1 MVNVRSQRSKE
12 DDVQK
17 ISTSIYVTNF
27 PEHYGA
33 KDLWN
38 TSKIYGHVVDAYIPD
53 RRSKVARFHRESL
66 KNNYQTLNKGTN
78 VANGGDNKNGG
89 GFNNSGNS
97 YAHVVKKPIVQK
109 EIIDDVPTMV
119 LDESCLNKEEYSL
132 CLLGKV
138 KEFASLTNL
147 KVVLAKEGFDN
158 IELKYMGGFWVM
170 IVFQEEESMKSF
182 HVNNSVGSWFSQIIQ
197 AHNDFILEERV
208 IWVEIEGVPCKW
220 WSKNTFNRIASRWG
234 TILNAEELEQGGY
247 HSNRLCICTKSKTA
261 VFESFK
267 MTYHGKFCWI
277 RAIKVPGWVLDF
289 EDDCDNEYES
299 YDGNHADEG
308 PGEYVEGESD
318 VEEVPETK
326 FEDEPVDNLGDDKS
340 IRRSKT
346 QSEDP
351 FGVYELLN
359 KKKKVSNNEGGSH
372 TSPAYPPGFTP
383 NDTGENNTNTSNVE
397 AEEHRQNEDREEG
410 EFVGTQDQTRNDVA
424 THANESTCS
433 GHFKKSVGPRTGGS
447 ILQLI
452 EDLINVG
459 KTMGY
464 DMTGCLA
471 QKAKQD
477 WVKKLCLSNKVN
489 FLSLQ
494 ETKIENIDL
503 WCIKRCWGNLAFDYV
518 YSEAVGQS
526 GGILSVWDPNMFQKL
541 NHTVS
546 DYCTMVRGVWVSS
559 GKSLLI
565 ISIYAPQELSE
576 KRMLWDYLCF
586 TICNWDGDV
595 VTMGDFNE
603 VRDSSE
609 RFGSVFN
616 KQGAKVFNDFIANAG
631 LVEVPLGGCSFT
643 WCHKSASK
651 MSKLDSF
658 LIYDS
663 LLCECPRIS
672 SVTLDRYLSDH
683 RPIIIRESMYDY
695 GPTPFKFY
703 HYWFEIVGFDKFVED
718 SWNEILV
725 TDTNDYVKFLKKLK
739 VLKERIKLWN
749 SSYREHMNCRKNNLK
764 TELTNIDSVLDR
776 GDGIETDVKRRHEVV
791 RILQELE
798 KTETVEIA
806 QKAKIKWAIQSD
818 ENSKYYHGVIN
829 KKRSNLAI
837 RGVLVDGN
845 WVESPPLVKNEF
857 YDHFKQQFEQPSM
870 SGIQLDIEFPNRI
883 TSDQSYDL
891 ESEVS
896 KEEIKRAVW
905 DCGIDKAPGPDGFTF
920 GFYRRYW
927 NLIECDVVNAV
938 KWFFHHGRIPNGGNS
953 SFITL
958 IPKVSNANM
967 VKEFRPISLIGSVY
981 KIVAKILAN
990 RLVMVLGDLVS
1001 DTQSAFVKDRQI
1013 LDGPFILN
1021 EVVQWCKKKR
1031 KQTMIFKVDFEKAY
1045 DSVRWDF
1052 VVAILKKFGFGDKW
1066 CKWILSCLQSSRGSI
1081 LVNGSPTS
1089 EFQFFKG
1096 LKQGDPLSPFLFILV
1111 MESLHISFQRVVDA
1125 GLFSRIMLDT
1135 SLSVSHLFYAD
1146 DVIFMGQ
1153 WNQTNIDTIIRVLKV
1168 FHSVSGLRIN
1178 MKKSKLLGISVDSS
1192 KVEQAVMASK
1202 DARGLGVASLFALNR
1217 ALMFKW
1223 VWRFITQKKT
1233 LWARV
1238 IKAIHGGDGKIG
1250 KTVNH
1255 SFSSIWLNIIQEV
1268 DVLKSQDL
1276 VPRLYMLESMKDIQ
1290 VATKLSHEDLEWSFR
1305 RKPRG
1310 GVELVQMS
1318 LLKEKIEG
1326 CTLSD
1331 LKDSWT
1337 CVKTR
1342 WVKEVPIKI
1351 NIRAW
1356 KLINDYLP
1364 TRFNLSH
1371 RGWLLC
1377 PFDLNKLSLAM
1388 ANRFRNG
1395 FESVR
1400 ETRNNNIEAAYVA
1413 HPTPG
1418 KTLLKI

>member
-1 MVNVRSQRSKE
+1 E
-12 DDVQK
+12 QK
-17 ISTSIYVTNF
+17 V
-27 PEHYGA
+27 
-33 KDLWN
+33 
-38 TSKIYGHVVDAYIPD
+38 D
-53 RRSKVARFHRESL
+53 RRLEVVAYRMTGGHGDMSIADAEDQRFQQKQQAVQIHYHVIRLSSIIKGVANKAGGGRHKAL
-66 KNNYQTLNKGTN
+66 KNHYKDQ
-78 VANGGDNKNGG
+78 
-89 GFNNSGNS
+89 
-97 YAHVVKKPIVQK
+97 
-109 EIIDDVPTMV
+109 
-119 LDESCLNKEEYSL
+119 YSL
-132 CLLGKV
+132 
-138 KEFASLTNL
+138 L
-147 KVVLAKEGFDN
+147 KQRHLCK
-158 IELKYMGGFWVM
+158 
-170 IVFQEEESMKSF
+170 
-182 HVNNSVGSWFSQIIQ
+182 II
-197 AHNDFILEERV
+197 
-208 IWVEIEGVPCKW
+208 
-220 WSKNTFNRIASRWG
+220 
-234 TILNAEELEQGGY
+234 
-247 HSNRLCICTKSKTA
+247 
-261 VFESFK
+261 
-267 MTYHGKFCWI
+267 HGKF
-277 RAIKVPGWVLDF
+277 
-289 EDDCDNEYES
+289 
-299 YDGNHADEG
+299 
-308 PGEYVEGESD
+308 
-318 VEEVPETK
+318 
-326 FEDEPVDNLGDDKS
+326 
-340 IRRSKT
+340 
-346 QSEDP
+346 
-351 FGVYELLN
+351 
-359 KKKKVSNNEGGSH
+359 
-372 TSPAYPPGFTP
+372 PAYPPGFTP
-383 NDTGENNTNTSNVE
+383 NDNGENNTNTSNVE

-410 EFVGTQDQTRNDVA
+410 EFVGIQDQTRNDVA
-424 THANESTCS
+424 TDANESTCS

-452 EDLINVG
+452 EDLVNVG
-459 KTMGY
+459 QTMGY

-576 KRMLWDYLCF
+576 KSMLWDYLCF

-643 WCHKSASK
+643 WCHKFASK
-651 MSKLDSF
+651 MSKLDRF
-658 LIYDS
+658 LISDS

-683 RPIIIRESMYDY
+683 RPILMRESMYDY

-718 SWNEILV
+718 SWNEIHV

-776 GDGIETDVKRRHEVV
+776 GDGIETDVNRRHEVV

-798 KTETVEIA
+798 KTETVEMA
-806 QKAKIKWAIQSD
+806 QKAKIKWAVEGD

-1125 GLFSRIMLDT
+1125 GLFSGIMLDT

-1153 WNQTNIDTIIRVLKV
+1153 WNQTNIDTIIRVLNV
-1168 FHSVSGLRIN
+1168 FHSVSGLRVN
-1178 MKKSKLLGISVDSS
+1178 MKKSKLMGIYVDSS
-1192 KVEQAVMASK
+1192 KVEHAVKKIGCMALKMSFKYLGSKVGDRMSRINSWNDVIETMVARLPRWKLKTISIGGRLTLLKSVLGSTPIYHMSMYKVPKTVLHTMEAIRARFFNGADNNSRKSSWVSWKQVMASK
-1202 DARGLGVASLFALNR
+1202 DAGGLGVASLFALNR

-1223 VWRFITQKKT
+1223 VWRFITQKKSIDI
-1233 LWARV
+1233 ASF
-1238 IKAIHGGDGKIG
+1238 IKPKCRDRKNTSFWNVAWRGDVMFK
-1250 KTVNH
+1250 
-1255 SFSSIWLNIIQEV
+1255 
-1268 DVLKSQDL
+1268 DL

-1310 GVELVQMS
+1310 GVEQVQMS

-1337 CVKTR
+1337 WSLEGSGEFSVSSIRKVIDAVFLPCGSVKTR

-1351 NIRAW
+1351 NIHAW
-1356 KLINDYLP
+1356 KVINDYLP
-1364 TRFNLSH
+1364 TRFNLSR
-1371 RGWLLC
+1371 RGMDIGTIVC
-1377 PFDLNKLSLAM
+1377 PMCNCMVESSRHLFFSCELSKQIMCKISRWWDLVYREINSYEEWVDWMLSIRFPSKLKKVFEDFLVYVVSPLARRSK
-1388 ANRFRNG
+1388 NL
-1395 FESVR
+1395 V
-1400 ETRNNNIEAAYVA
+1400 
-1413 HPTPG
+1413 P
-1418 KTLLKI
+1418 L

>member
-1 MVNVRSQRSKE
+1 
-12 DDVQK
+12 
-17 ISTSIYVTNF
+17 
-27 PEHYGA
+27 
-33 KDLWN
+33 
-38 TSKIYGHVVDAYIPD
+38 
-53 RRSKVARFHRESL
+53 
-66 KNNYQTLNKGTN
+66 
-78 VANGGDNKNGG
+78 
-89 GFNNSGNS
+89 
-97 YAHVVKKPIVQK
+97 
-109 EIIDDVPTMV
+109 
-119 LDESCLNKEEYSL
+119 
-132 CLLGKV
+132 
-138 KEFASLTNL
+138 
-147 KVVLAKEGFDN
+147 
-158 IELKYMGGFWVM
+158 
-170 IVFQEEESMKSF
+170 
-182 HVNNSVGSWFSQIIQ
+182 
-197 AHNDFILEERV
+197 
-208 IWVEIEGVPCKW
+208 
-220 WSKNTFNRIASRWG
+220 
-234 TILNAEELEQGGY
+234 
-247 HSNRLCICTKSKTA
+247 
-261 VFESFK
+261 
-267 MTYHGKFCWI
+267 I

-299 YDGNHADEG
+299 YDGNHANEG
-308 PGEYVEGESD
+308 PREYVEGESD
-318 VEEVPETK
+318 VKEVPETK
-326 FEDEPVDNLGDDKS
+326 FKDEPIDNLGDDKS

-351 FGVYELLN
+351 FGVYELHN
-359 KKKKVSNNEGGSH
+359 KKKKVSNNEGDSH
-372 TSPAYPPGFTP
+372 TSHAYPPGFTP
-383 NDTGENNTNTSNVE
+383 NDTGKNNTNTSNVE

-424 THANESTCS
+424 TDANESTCS
-433 GHFKKSVGPRTGGS
+433 GHFMKSVGPRTG
-447 ILQLI
+447 
-452 EDLINVG
+452 
-459 KTMGY
+459 
-464 DMTGCLA
+464 LA
-471 QKAKQD
+471 QKTKQD

-518 YSEAVGQS
+518 HSEAVRQS

-576 KRMLWDYLCF
+576 KSMLWDYLCF
-586 TICNWDGDV
+586 TICNCDGDV

-616 KQGAKVFNDFIANAG
+616 KQ
-631 LVEVPLGGCSFT
+631 
-643 WCHKSASK
+643 
-651 MSKLDSF
+651 
-658 LIYDS
+658 
-663 LLCECPRIS
+663 
-672 SVTLDRYLSDH
+672 
-683 RPIIIRESMYDY
+683 
-695 GPTPFKFY
+695 
-703 HYWFEIVGFDKFVED
+703 
-718 SWNEILV
+718 
-725 TDTNDYVKFLKKLK
+725 DTNDYVKFLKKLK

-764 TELTNIDSVLDR
+764 TELTNIDLVLDR
-776 GDGIETDVKRRHEVV
+776 GDGIEMDVNRRHEVV

-798 KTETVEIA
+798 KTKTVEMA
-806 QKAKIKWAIQSD
+806 QKAKIKWAVEGD
-818 ENSKYYHGVIN
+818 ENSKYNHGVIN

-837 RGVLVDGN
+837 RGVLVD
-845 WVESPPLVKNEF
+845 
-857 YDHFKQQFEQPSM
+857 
-870 SGIQLDIEFPNRI
+870 DIEFPNRI

-905 DCGIDKAPGPDGFTF
+905 DCGIDKYPCPDGFTF
-920 GFYRRYW
+920 SFYRRYW

-1125 GLFSRIMLDT
+1125 GLFSGIMLDT

-1153 WNQTNIDTIIRVLKV
+1153 WNQTNIDTIIRVLNV
-1168 FHSVSGLRIN
+1168 FHSASGLRIN
-1178 MKKSKLLGISVDSS
+1178 MKKSKLMGISVDSS
-1192 KVEQAVMASK
+1192 KVEQAVKKIGCMALKMPFKYLGSKVGDRMSRINSWNDVIETMVARLSRWKLKTISIGGRLTLLKSVMASK
-1202 DARGLGVASLFALNR
+1202 DARGFGVASLFALNM

-1223 VWRFITQKKT
+1223 AWHFITQNKT

-1250 KTVNH
+1250 IH
-1255 SFSSIWLNIIQEV
+1255 IASFIKPKCRDGKNTSFWNV
-1268 DVLKSQDL
+1268 AWRGDVMFKDL

-1337 CVKTR
+1337 WSLEGSGEFSVSSIRKVIDAVFFPCGSVKTR

-1351 NIRAW
+1351 NIHAW
-1356 KLINDYLP
+1356 KVINDYLP
-1364 TRFNLSH
+1364 TRFNLSR
-1371 RGWLLC
+1371 RGMDIGTIVC
-1377 PFDLNKLSLAM
+1377 PIVMTPYYSEETLYSKSDLDMENEDGISIMYYLQKIFPEHGLSSEITQSSGGRSDTSEGFENSRSFEDYRSSGEGLMLSTGRAVGHDCVVWQELNNISLALFVVL
-1388 ANRFRNG
+1388 NCLVIRC
-1395 FESVR
+1395 VILCR
-1400 ETRNNNIEAAYVA
+1400 ECYIPNNIEISQGYKAVTIPSEEEKKSQKSLYAQLEALADLKFTYVA
-1413 HPTPG
+1413 TCQNYGKQKRSGDRRATDIFNLMVKNPTLRVAYIDEVEKRHGGKSQKVYYSVLSKAAGNTDQEIYRIKLPG
-1418 KTLLKI
+1418 SAKIGEGKPENQNHAIRF